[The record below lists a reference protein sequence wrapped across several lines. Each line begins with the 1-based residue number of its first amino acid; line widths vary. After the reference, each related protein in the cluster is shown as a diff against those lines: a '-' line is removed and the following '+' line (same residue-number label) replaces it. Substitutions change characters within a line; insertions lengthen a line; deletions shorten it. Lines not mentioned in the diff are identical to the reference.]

1 MNKHQAKKHVARRH
15 EVKKDL
21 EDTRRQTPKGGTY
34 LEVTQVG
41 RHGL

>member
-1 MNKHQAKKHVARRH
+1 MNKRQAKKHIPLRH

-21 EDTRRQTPKGGTY
+21 EDTRRQTPKGATH

-41 RHGL
+41 

>member
-1 MNKHQAKKHVARRH
+1 MNKRQAKNHIIWQH

-21 EDTRRQTPKGGTY
+21 EDTRRQTPEDGTH

-41 RHGL
+41 QPSF